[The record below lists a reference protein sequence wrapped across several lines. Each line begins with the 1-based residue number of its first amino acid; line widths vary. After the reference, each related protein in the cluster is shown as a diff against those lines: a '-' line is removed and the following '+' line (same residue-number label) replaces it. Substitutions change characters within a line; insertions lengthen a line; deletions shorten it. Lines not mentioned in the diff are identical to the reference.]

1 MYMNSSL
8 KYLAVLFAISLM
20 IPPLRSEKL
29 RNVTLQLKWRHQF
42 QFAGY
47 YAAIEKGYYKDAG
60 IHVNLLEAVEGRNP
74 SEAVYEGKAEFGVCT
89 SDILLMR
96 SRQKNG
102 VVLATIFQHSPQIL
116 LASKQSG
123 IEHVQDLIGKRIAME
138 PNAADIIAFM
148 NDEGVSL
155 NRCIIDQH
163 KFNADKLING
173 KIDAISAYSTDEPFT
188 LKESNF
194 DYTIIS
200 PSMGGIDFYGDVLFT
215 TEALIKRDPVLADN
229 FRKASLKG
237 WQYAMDHPQE
247 IIELIYSRYSQRH
260 SVAHLQ
266 FEAERMKHFIMADVV
281 EPGYTNPG
289 RWESIAETYKKL
301 KMLDPSFTTEGL
313 LYSDYM
319 KQGMKIPWKWI
330 SVFLLIIVI
339 IGSAAYFFYTSSVNL
354 KNEIRN
360 RLKTEKDLHDSDL
373 QYRAILAASPDNI
386 TITDLGGR
394 ILMVSPAGVK
404 MFGGEVQEEFIGLT
418 LSDFI
423 ATVDL
428 ERAQS
433 NIMLMFQGIMQGPGE
448 YQGLRANG
456 TIFDIEVNGEF
467 IRNAEGQPLQM
478 IFVVRDI
485 GDRKR
490 AEEALRESEEKH
502 RILFMDSPD
511 AYLIIIDGVIVD
523 CNHAAEVM
531 LHGDRLRITGQTP
544 DALSPEFQP
553 DGRKSTESALQKIN
567 DALNTGTNSFEWLHR
582 RFDGSEFIVEV
593 SIAAMMLQGK
603 HALFIAWRD
612 ISARKQAEKLLHE
625 SDDRYQSI
633 FQNNHSIMLLID
645 PDTGAINDANPAAC
659 KYYGWSLAEIC
670 KKHISEINTS
680 SLSEVSAEMQL
691 AKEEK
696 RNYFIFKHRLA
707 NGNVRNVE
715 VYSNPIK
722 FGHLTL
728 LYSLVHDITERMRAE
743 NEIKRN
749 HKKLLELNAEKDKFF
764 SIIAHDLIGPF
775 NGFLGLTK
783 LMAEEVPDLN
793 QDEIQKIAR
802 NMRDTATNLFG
813 LLENLLE
820 WARLQRGITNFNP
833 ESFLLMPMI
842 SAIIP
847 PAMDMANKKG
857 IEIRYEIP
865 GDLEIFADEYMLSS
879 TIRNL
884 ASNAVKFTP
893 RSGTITIAAKQISG
907 KYVEISIKDT
917 GIGMKQ
923 EMVDNLFIFDVNTS
937 RKGTENESSTG
948 LGLIICKDFI
958 EKHGGRLWVE
968 SEEGKGSTFY
978 FTMGNE
984 K

>member
-1 MYMNSSL
+1 
-8 KYLAVLFAISLM
+8 
-20 IPPLRSEKL
+20 
-29 RNVTLQLKWRHQF
+29 
-42 QFAGY
+42 
-47 YAAIEKGYYKDAG
+47 
-60 IHVNLLEAVEGRNP
+60 
-74 SEAVYEGKAEFGVCT
+74 
-89 SDILLMR
+89 
-96 SRQKNG
+96 
-102 VVLATIFQHSPQIL
+102 
-116 LASKQSG
+116 
-123 IEHVQDLIGKRIAME
+123 
-138 PNAADIIAFM
+138 
-148 NDEGVSL
+148 
-155 NRCIIDQH
+155 
-163 KFNADKLING
+163 
-173 KIDAISAYSTDEPFT
+173 
-188 LKESNF
+188 
-194 DYTIIS
+194 
-200 PSMGGIDFYGDVLFT
+200 
-215 TEALIKRDPVLADN
+215 
-229 FRKASLKG
+229 
-237 WQYAMDHPQE
+237 
-247 IIELIYSRYSQRH
+247 
-260 SVAHLQ
+260 
-266 FEAERMKHFIMADVV
+266 
-281 EPGYTNPG
+281 
-289 RWESIAETYKKL
+289 
-301 KMLDPSFTTEGL
+301 
-313 LYSDYM
+313 
-319 KQGMKIPWKWI
+319 
-330 SVFLLIIVI
+330 
-339 IGSAAYFFYTSSVNL
+339 
-354 KNEIRN
+354 
-360 RLKTEKDLHDSDL
+360 
-373 QYRAILAASPDNI
+373 
-386 TITDLGGR
+386 
-394 ILMVSPAGVK
+394 
-404 MFGGEVQEEFIGLT
+404 
-418 LSDFI
+418 
-423 ATVDL
+423 
-428 ERAQS
+428 
-433 NIMLMFQGIMQGPGE
+433 
-448 YQGLRANG
+448 
-456 TIFDIEVNGEF
+456 
-467 IRNAEGQPLQM
+467 
-478 IFVVRDI
+478 
-485 GDRKR
+485 
-490 AEEALRESEEKH
+490 
-502 RILFMDSPD
+502 
-511 AYLIIIDGVIVD
+511 
-523 CNHAAEVM
+523 
-531 LHGDRLRITGQTP
+531 
-544 DALSPEFQP
+544 
-553 DGRKSTESALQKIN
+553 
-567 DALNTGTNSFEWLHR
+567 
-582 RFDGSEFIVEV
+582 
-593 SIAAMMLQGK
+593 
-603 HALFIAWRD
+603 
-612 ISARKQAEKLLHE
+612 
-625 SDDRYQSI
+625 
-633 FQNNHSIMLLID
+633 
-645 PDTGAINDANPAAC
+645 
-659 KYYGWSLAEIC
+659 
-670 KKHISEINTS
+670 
-680 SLSEVSAEMQL
+680 MQL

-923 EMVDNLFIFDVNTS
+923 EMVDNLFKLDVNTS